1 MGEVSHYGR
10 KLYSQTRAFIR
21 KKEKVKKKPVG
32 YSLKYACFKKMPR
45 RGAGGGHEAQIGGAR
60 HFFCLSDH
68 APIKSRRVLSGRVH
82 QLPVDSCD
90 RRRRTTP
97 EQRRSLL
104 KGEGT
109 GRANLEVGAIP
120 VDDVT
125 TRKCREQPGVRR
137 GCCSCGF
144 PSRIES
150 PLTLD
155 RDDTTII
162 DYMQSCGSTRLNEKL
177 YPSKIQQQ
185 QE

>member
-1 MGEVSHYGR
+1 MHVS
-10 KLYSQTRAFIR
+10 
-21 KKEKVKKKPVG
+21 KKCP
-32 YSLKYACFKKMPR
+32 
-45 RGAGGGHEAQIGGAR
+45 GGVQVGHEAQIGGAR

-68 APIKSRRVLSGRVH
+68 APIESRRVLSGRVH
-82 QLPVDSCD
+82 KLPVDSCD

-137 GCCSCGF
+137 GCCSYGF
-144 PSRIES
+144 PSHIVS
-150 PLTLD
+150 ALTLY

-162 DYMQSCGSTRLNEKL
+162 YAIMRINPTQRKTVPLKDSAAARVRSFFDPSSSDIIPPRSCGS
-177 YPSKIQQQ
+177 
-185 QE
+185 